1 MRNIWWVPL
10 ALGMVAPLAAQE
22 LGDDPARANELRR
35 QIEDRFTARVQEEL
49 ALTDQETT
57 RMKSTVRDWF
67 LKRRDMED
75 ENRRLRQAM
84 ASQLR
89 PGVAANKDSVAQLTD
104 AMLDLKVRY
113 AQSFKDEIKEMSGYL
128 DPVQRAQF
136 LVLRERLLE
145 RVREVREQRDDSLGR
160 FRRRQP

>member
-10 ALGMVAPLAAQE
+10 ALGLAAPLAAQE
-22 LGDDPARANELRR
+22 LADDPTRANQLRR

-49 ALTDQETT
+49 ALTDQQTT

-89 PGVAANKDSVAQLTD
+89 PGVAANKDSVAKLTD

-113 AQSFKDEIKEMSGYL
+113 AQSFKDEVKEMSGYL

-145 RVREVREQRDDSLGR
+145 RVREVREMREDSTGR
-160 FRRRQP
+160 IRRRQP